1 MALESLTQPKLRRF
15 DESAFPYP
23 KHALSRLSQDFSSWS
38 SFVLGSV
45 PCVLDVEGV
54 PTAYCSFLSVESWA
68 IWNRMSCR
76 KATGE
81 GRKSGETMD
90 EGRLSLARWIY
101 DIETP
106 QALLLVSIQIWKGHC
121 YLGGGSS

>member
-1 MALESLTQPKLRRF
+1 MYSKSGAQQVRLCPRG
-15 DESAFPYP
+15 SAIME
-23 KHALSRLSQDFSSWS
+23 D
-38 SFVLGSV
+38 G
-45 PCVLDVEGV
+45 G
-54 PTAYCSFLSVESWA
+54 WA

-90 EGRLSLARWIY
+90 GGRLSLAGWVY